1 MRDRQFSS
9 IRPTT
14 EEPFEVYY
22 APFPRWACSSIGQSR
37 GLIIPWFQVRVLA
50 GPPDKR
56 GTLGVSRF
64 GWFDTPRTRTS
75 RFDPSIAQRCDGTA
89 PASGAGPKGE
99 PRSGE

>member
-1 MRDRQFSS
+1 
-9 IRPTT
+9 
-14 EEPFEVYY
+14 
-22 APFPRWACSSIGQSR
+22 
-37 GLIIPWFQVRVLA
+37 
-50 GPPDKR
+50 
-56 GTLGVSRF
+56 VSRF

>member
-56 GTLGVSRF
+56 GTLAVSRF

-75 RFDPSIAQRCDGTA
+75 GSTRAKHQRSERT
-89 PASGAGPKGE
+89 GAEGHRPEG
-99 PRSGE
+99 